1 MIYNLRR
8 KMIWICCTCLI
19 VVFALIFS
27 AIYILGNRQLN
38 NNMDMM
44 TDRISEGNG
53 VFRPFDQNNPMPP
66 GMDRYPDFFTEETP
80 FSTRFFT
87 VWVAEDGKIIGAN
100 LESVSSVSKEDAYKY
115 AQEVINEGDARGWQ
129 GNYRYK
135 VFSAMRGTGIVFVDG
150 SMNRSMTRT
159 LMWTAALVLLGCML
173 IISVLIIAVSKRVV
187 RPIAQS
193 YEKQKQ
199 FITDAGHELK
209 TPLTLILTNLEI
221 VESELGHSEWL
232 DDIRTEG
239 QRMSTLVSQLTA
251 LSRLDEDVPQ
261 MPTMDFSFSDVCR
274 DTVSEFAPL
283 IDIKGLTMTAFIQP
297 ELKARGDEGSIR
309 RLVTIL
315 VDNAVKYCDAGGD
328 ISLSASSKWQTELRV
343 ENSCAGVDNIEL
355 SRLFDRFYR
364 EDKARTAGT
373 SFGIGLSL
381 AKSIAEKHHGEI
393 KAYKAGPGRIGFRV
407 TLK

>member
-1 MIYNLRR
+1 MIYNLRK
-8 KMIWICCTCLI
+8 KMIWICCTAVFI
-19 VVFALIFS
+19 VFALIS
-27 AIYILGNRQLN
+27 MSIYIISDKQLN
-38 NNMDMM
+38 NTMDMM

-53 VFRPFDQNNPMPP
+53 VFRPFDQNNPKPP
-66 GMDRYPDFFTEETP
+66 GMDRFPDFFTEETP

-87 VWVAEDGKIIGAN
+87 VWIAEDGKIIGAN
-100 LESVSSVSKEDAYKY
+100 LESVSSVSKEDAYEY
-115 AQEVINEGDARGWQ
+115 AQTVIKDGNTRGWQ
-129 GNYRYK
+129 DSYRFK
-135 VFSAMRGTGIVFVDG
+135 VFSAVRGTGIVFVDG
-150 SMNRSMTRT
+150 SSNRFITRT
-159 LMWTAALVLLGCML
+159 LMFISTTVMIVSMIIIFVLIVLL
-173 IISVLIIAVSKRVV
+173 SKRVV
-187 RPIAQS
+187 RPIAES

-239 QRMSTLVSQLTA
+239 QRMSALVAQLTA
-251 LSRLDEDVPQ
+251 LSRLDEDTPS
-261 MPTMDFSFSDVCR
+261 MITTDFSFSDVCS

-283 IDIKGLTMTAFIQP
+283 IDSKGLTMTAYIQP
-297 ELKARGDEGSIR
+297 ELNLRGDEGAIR

-315 VDNAVKYCDAGGD
+315 IDNAVKYCDAGGD
-328 ISLSASSKWQTELRV
+328 IYLSASSKWQTELRV
-343 ENSCAGVDNIEL
+343 ENSCAGVDNIAL
-355 SRLFDRFYR
+355 DRLFDRFYR

-373 SFGIGLSL
+373 SFGIGLAL

-393 KAYKAGPGRIGFRV
+393 KAYKAGPGRIGFKV

>member
-8 KMIWICCTCLI
+8 KMIWICSTCVI
-19 VVFALIFS
+19 VVFAFIFG

-38 NNMDMM
+38 HNMDMM

-53 VFRPFDQNNPMPP
+53 VFRPFDQNNPKPP
-66 GMDRYPDFFTEETP
+66 GMDRFPDFFTEETP

-87 VWVAEDGKIIGAN
+87 VWIAQDGKIIGVN

-115 AQEVINEGDARGWQ
+115 AQEVINDGDTRGWQ
-129 GNYRYK
+129 GNFRYK
-135 VFSAMRGTGIVFVDG
+135 VFSAMRGKGIVFVDG

-187 RPIAQS
+187 RPIAES

-199 FITDAGHELK
+199 FITDANHELK
-209 TPLTLILTNLEI
+209 TPLTLILTNLDI

-239 QRMSTLVSQLTA
+239 QRMSALVAQLTA
-251 LSRLDEDVPQ
+251 LSRLDEDT
-261 MPTMDFSFSDVCR
+261 PTMITTDFSFSDVCS
-274 DTVSEFAPL
+274 DTISEFAPL
-283 IDIKGLTMTAFIQP
+283 IDSKGLKLTAYIQP
-297 ELKARGDEGSIR
+297 ELSLRGDEGAIR

-315 VDNAVKYCDAGGD
+315 IDNAVKYCDPTGD
-328 ISLSASSKWQTELRV
+328 IYLSASSKWQTELRV

-364 EDKARTAGT
+364 EDKVRTAGT

-393 KAYKAGPGRIGFRV
+393 KAYKADPGRIGFRV

>member
-8 KMIWICCTCLI
+8 KMIWVCCTCVI
-19 VVFALIFS
+19 VVFALIFG

-53 VFRPFDQNNPMPP
+53 VFRPFDQNNPKPP
-66 GMDRYPDFFTEETP
+66 GMDRFPDFFTEETP

-100 LESVSSVSKEDAYKY
+100 LESVSSVSKEDAYEY
-115 AQEVINEGDARGWQ
+115 AQAVINDGDTRGWQ

-135 VFSAMRGTGIVFVDG
+135 VFSAIRGTGIVFVDG

-159 LMWTAALVLLGCML
+159 LMWTAAAVLLGCML
-173 IISVLIIAVSKRVV
+173 VISIVIIVVSKRVV

-199 FITDAGHELK
+199 FITDANHELK

-221 VESELGHSEWL
+221 VEAELGHSEWL
-232 DDIRTEG
+232 DDIRIEG
-239 QRMSTLVSQLTA
+239 QRMSELVGQLTA
-251 LSRLDEDVPQ
+251 LSRLDEDTPQ
-261 MPTMDFSFSDVCR
+261 MPTTEFSFSDVCR
-274 DTVSEFAPL
+274 DTVSEFAHL
-283 IDIKGLTMTAFIQP
+283 IDSKGLKLTAYIQP
-297 ELKARGDEGSIR
+297 ELCLRGDEGAIR

-315 VDNAVKYCDAGGD
+315 MDNAVKYCDPGGD
-328 ISLSASSKWQTELRV
+328 IYLSASAKRHPELRV
-343 ENSCAGVDNIEL
+343 ENSCAGVDHIEL

-364 EDKARTAGT
+364 EDKARTSSN
-373 SFGIGLSL
+373 SFGIGLAL
-381 AKSIAEKHHGEI
+381 AKSIVEKHHGEI

>member
-8 KMIWICCTCLI
+8 KMIWICCTCVI
-19 VVFALIFS
+19 VVFALIFG

-38 NNMDMM
+38 DSMDMM

-53 VFRPFDQNNPMPP
+53 VFRPFTKENPRTTR
-66 GMDRYPDFFTEETP
+66 MDRYPDFFTEETP

-87 VWVAEDGKIIGAN
+87 VWVAQDSKIIGAN
-100 LESVSSVSKEDAYKY
+100 LESVSSVSKEAAYEY
-115 AQEVINEGDARGWQ
+115 AREVINDGDTRGWQ

-135 VFSAMRGTGIVFVDG
+135 VFSAIRGTGIVFVDG

-159 LMWTAALVLLGCML
+159 LMWTAAAVLLGCTL
-173 IISVLIIAVSKRVV
+173 VISIVIIVVSKRVV

-199 FITDAGHELK
+199 FITDANHELK
-209 TPLTLILTNLEI
+209 TPLTLILTNLDI

-232 DDIRTEG
+232 DDIRAEG
-239 QRMSTLVSQLTA
+239 QRMSALVAQLTA
-251 LSRLDEDVPQ
+251 LSRLDEDTPQ
-261 MPTMDFSFSDVCR
+261 MPTTEFSFSDVCS

-283 IDIKGLTMTAFIQP
+283 IDRKGLKLTAYIQP
-297 ELKARGDEGSIR
+297 ELSARGDEGAIR

-315 VDNAVKYCDAGGD
+315 IDNAVKYCDAGGD
-328 ISLSASSKWQTELRV
+328 ITLSASSKWLTELRV

-364 EDKARTAGT
+364 EDKARTSSN

>member
-1 MIYNLRR
+1 MIDILRK
-8 KMIWICCTCLI
+8 KMIIICCSAVM
-19 VVFALIFS
+19 VVFTLIFG
-27 AIYILGNRQLN
+27 AISIISNQQLSR
-38 NNMDMM
+38 NMDMM

-53 VFRPFDQNNPMPP
+53 VFRPFDQNNPKPP

-87 VWVAEDGKIIGAN
+87 VWLAEDGKIIGAN
-100 LESVSSVSKEDAYKY
+100 LESVSSVSKADACEY
-115 AQEVINEGDARGWQ
+115 ARNVIQKGDTRGWL
-129 GNYRYK
+129 GSFRYK
-135 VFSAMRGTGIVFVDG
+135 VYDTVRGTGIVFVDG

-159 LMWTAALVLLGCML
+159 LLWTAAAVLLFCML
-173 IISVLIIAVSKRVV
+173 IISVVIIAVSKRAVQ
-187 RPIAQS
+187 PIAQS

-199 FITDAGHELK
+199 FITDANHELK
-209 TPLTLILTNLEI
+209 TPLTLILTNLDI

-239 QRMSTLVSQLTA
+239 KRMSALVAQLTA
-251 LSRLDEDVPQ
+251 LSRLDEDTPQ
-261 MPTMDFSFSDVCR
+261 MPATDFSFSDVCS
-274 DTVSEFAPL
+274 DTVSAFAPL
-283 IDIKGLTMTAFIQP
+283 IDSKGLTMTAYIQP
-297 ELKARGDEGSIR
+297 ELQMHGDEGAIR
-309 RLVTIL
+309 RLVSIL
-315 VDNAVKYCDAGGD
+315 LDNAVKYCDPGGD
-328 ISLSASSKWQTELRV
+328 VTLDLSAKWQTELRV
-343 ENSCAGVDNIEL
+343 ENSCAGVDNMEL

-381 AKSIAEKHHGEI
+381 AKAIAEKHHGEI